1 MPHDPPVALGQRL
14 VAVEYGLVMY
24 FLLND
29 CVLNLQGDDLAP
41 AALTR
46 RFGSIGFDY
55 VQTLGQEL
63 FSEQPLLQHDHP
75 ERAKKL
81 AALINAKQPTI
92 NAALFVAP
100 ALGCRPAQV
109 GVRFASLDV
118 ATMASLQRAQS
129 IGALDAIVADKEVWR
144 RLAA

>member
-1 MPHDPPVALGQRL
+1 
-14 VAVEYGLVMY
+14 MY

-29 CVLNLQGDDLAP
+29 AVLNLQGEDLA
-41 AALTR
+41 AQALGR
-46 RFGSIGFDY
+46 RFGAIGFDY

-63 FSEQPLLQHDHP
+63 FSEDPLLQRAHP
-75 ERAKKL
+75 ERAMKL
-81 AALINAKQPTI
+81 AALINSKQPTI

-100 ALGCRPAQV
+100 ALGCKPGQV

-118 ATMASLQRAQS
+118 ATMANLQKAHLS
-129 IGALDAIVADKEVWR
+129 GALDAVLADKEVWR

>member
-1 MPHDPPVALGQRL
+1 MF
-14 VAVEYGLVMY
+14 

-29 CVLNLQGDDLAP
+29 AVLNLQGDDLTP
-41 AALTR
+41 QVLGR

-63 FSEQPLLQHDHP
+63 FSEDPLLQHAHP
-75 ERAKKL
+75 ERAVKL
-81 AALINAKQPTI
+81 AALINSKQPTI

-100 ALGCRPAQV
+100 AVGCKPAQV

-118 ATMASLQRAQS
+118 ATMASLQRAHA
-129 IGALDAIVADKEVWR
+129 IGALDAVLADREVWR

>member
-1 MPHDPPVALGQRL
+1 
-14 VAVEYGLVMY
+14 MY

-29 CVLNLQGDDLAP
+29 TVLNLQGDDIAP

-63 FSEQPLLQHDHP
+63 FSEHPLLQHDQP
-75 ERAKKL
+75 LRARKL
-81 AALINAKQPTI
+81 AALINAKQPAI

-100 ALGCRPAQV
+100 AQGCPAAQV
-109 GVRFASLDV
+109 GVRFASLDLPTL
-118 ATMASLQRAQS
+118 ANLQRAQS
-129 IGALDAIVADKEVWR
+129 TGALDAIIADREVWR

>member
-1 MPHDPPVALGQRL
+1 
-14 VAVEYGLVMY
+14 MY

-29 CVLNLQGDDLAP
+29 AVLNLQGEDLAP
-41 AALTR
+41 QVLAR

-63 FSEQPLLQHDHP
+63 FSEQPLLQHAAP
-75 ERAKKL
+75 ERAVKL
-81 AALINAKQPTI
+81 AALINFKQPMI

-100 ALGCRPAQV
+100 ATGCRPAQV
-109 GVRFASLDV
+109 GVRFASLDLP
-118 ATMASLQRAQS
+118 TMASLQRAHS
-129 IGALDAIVADKEVWR
+129 IGALDAVAADKEVWR

>member
-1 MPHDPPVALGQRL
+1 
-14 VAVEYGLVMY
+14 MY

-29 CVLNLQGDDLAP
+29 AVLNLNGDDLAP
-41 AALTR
+41 ALLTR

-63 FSEQPLLQHDHP
+63 FSEHPLLQHEQP
-75 ERAKKL
+75 LRARKL
-81 AALINAKQPTI
+81 AALINAKQPAI

-100 ALGCRPAQV
+100 TKGCQPGQV
-109 GVRFASLDV
+109 GVRFASLDLPTL
-118 ATMASLQRAQS
+118 ANLQRAQS
-129 IGALDAIVADKEVWR
+129 SGMLDAVIADREVWR

>member
-1 MPHDPPVALGQRL
+1 
-14 VAVEYGLVMY
+14 MY

-29 CVLNLQGDDLAP
+29 TVLNLNGEDLAP

-63 FSEQPLLQHDHP
+63 FAEQPLLQHEQP

-81 AALINAKQPTI
+81 AALINAKQPSI
-92 NAALFVAP
+92 NAALFIAP
-100 ALGCRPAQV
+100 ARGCPAGQV
-109 GVRFASLDV
+109 GVRFASLDLPTL
-118 ATMASLQRAQS
+118 ANLQRAQAS
-129 IGALDAIVADKEVWR
+129 GSLDAVTADREVWR

>member
-1 MPHDPPVALGQRL
+1 
-14 VAVEYGLVMY
+14 MY

-29 CVLNLQGDDLAP
+29 AVLNLQGEDLTAQ
-41 AALTR
+41 ALGR
-46 RFGSIGFDY
+46 RFGAIGFDY

-63 FSEQPLLQHDHP
+63 FSEQPLLQHAHP
-75 ERAKKL
+75 ERAIKL
-81 AALINAKQPTI
+81 AALINSKQPTI

-100 ALGCRPAQV
+100 ALGCRPGQV

-118 ATMASLQRAQS
+118 ATMATLQRAHAS
-129 IGALDAIVADKEVWR
+129 GALDAVLADKEVWR

>member
-1 MPHDPPVALGQRL
+1 
-14 VAVEYGLVMY
+14 MY

-29 CVLNLQGDDLAP
+29 AVLNLQGDDLTP
-41 AALTR
+41 LVLGR

-63 FSEQPLLQHDHP
+63 FAEQPLLQRAHP
-75 ERAKKL
+75 ERAIKL
-81 AALINAKQPTI
+81 AALINSKQPTI
-92 NAALFVAP
+92 NAALFIAP
-100 ALGCRPAQV
+100 AMGCRPGQV

-118 ATMASLQRAQS
+118 ATMATLQRAHAT
-129 IGALDAIVADKEVWR
+129 GALDAVLADKEVWR

>member
-1 MPHDPPVALGQRL
+1 
-14 VAVEYGLVMY
+14 MY

-29 CVLNLQGDDLAP
+29 AVLSLQGAELTP
-41 AALTR
+41 QALGR
-46 RFGSIGFDY
+46 RFASIGFDY

-81 AALINAKQPTI
+81 AALINAKQPSI
-92 NAALFVAP
+92 NAALFIAP
-100 ALGCRPAQV
+100 ARGCPPGQV
-109 GVRFASLDV
+109 GVRFASLDLPTL
-118 ATMASLQRAQS
+118 ANLQRAQAT
-129 IGALDAIVADKEVWR
+129 GALDAVTADREVWR

>member
-1 MPHDPPVALGQRL
+1 
-14 VAVEYGLVMY
+14 MY

-29 CVLNLQGDDLAP
+29 VILNLQGEDLAP
-41 AALTR
+41 LALGR

-63 FSEQPLLQHDHP
+63 FAEQPLLQHAHP
-75 ERAKKL
+75 ERAMKL

-100 ALGCRPAQV
+100 ARGCPPAQV
-109 GVRFASLDV
+109 AVRFCSLDLPTI
-118 ATMASLQRAQS
+118 ANLQRAQS
-129 IGALDAIVADKEVWR
+129 TGALDALIADREVWR

>member
-1 MPHDPPVALGQRL
+1 
-14 VAVEYGLVMY
+14 MY

-29 CVLNLQGDDLAP
+29 AVLNLNGEDLAP

-75 ERAKKL
+75 ERARKL
-81 AALINAKQPTI
+81 AALINAKQPSI

-100 ALGCRPAQV
+100 ARGCPPGQV
-109 GVRFASLDV
+109 GVRFASLDLPTL
-118 ATMASLQRAQS
+118 ANLQRAQAS
-129 IGALDAIVADKEVWR
+129 GALDAVIADREVWR